1 MKTDTS
7 ATLKVLFGFEQ
18 FRQGQGQVVDQLLKQ
33 QSSLAIFPTGSG
45 KSLCYQYTATQL
57 PHLTL
62 VVSPLLALMKD
73 QISFLAGKGISAA
86 SIDSTLSPEQHQK
99 VVSDIKSGKVKIL
112 MVSVERFKNERFRQ
126 LLASIT
132 ISMLVIDEAHCIS
145 EWGHNFRPDY
155 LKLPDYRQQFNIPL
169 VLLLT
174 ATATKKVKH
183 DMAAK
188 FAIAP
193 QHIVQTGFY
202 RENLTLQVLPVAQS
216 DKNRVLLGCISQEIS
231 QQATQHISNQCSA
244 GIVYVTLQKTAEQV
258 AVFLQQNGINASAY
272 HAGFPDEQ
280 RQNIQQRFMDNQ
292 IDVVV
297 ATIAF
302 GMGID
307 KSNIRFVMHYDLPK
321 SIENYSQE
329 IGRAG
334 RDGQPSNCTTLANL
348 DGLTTVENFVYSD
361 TPELSGIKHVLNTIR
376 KEQTGSSGQNMGVW
390 EQQGLSLST
399 ESNIK
404 QLPLKTL
411 LVQLELRQI
420 IKPLRVY
427 FADFKYKFLVD
438 KTAVLERFNGE
449 RRDFLSAIF
458 THSQHKKVW
467 AEPNLAVLFQDYQYE
482 RGRVVTA
489 LEYLAELQLIQ
500 LETKKL
506 TEVYE
511 VNVAKLNQPELAEQL
526 ASYFSENERYEI
538 KRIAALVRFFQLDKC
553 LSANLSRYF
562 DDQQAPEQCGHCSVC
577 QGKVARLEVSTN
589 AVLPSDVDISN
600 AIQSLEQQ
608 LGRTASNHNDD
619 ENDLSVASICR
630 FLAGISVPMFARK
643 KVKQLPDFGMCQ
655 HIRYQDI
662 HNKVQVLLGI

>member
-1 MKTDTS
+1 MPIDIS
-7 ATLKVLFGFEQ
+7 ATLKSLFGFEQ
-18 FRQGQGQVVDQLLKQ
+18 FREGQQQVVEQLLQ
-33 QSSLAIFPTGSG
+33 HQSSLAIFPTGSG

-73 QISFLAGKGISAA
+73 QLSFLASKGIAAA
-86 SIDSTLSPEQHQK
+86 SIDSTLSPEQHQQ
-99 VVSDIKSGKVKIL
+99 VVSDIKSGKVRIL

-126 LLASIT
+126 LLASIA

-202 RENLTLQVLPVAQS
+202 RKNLTLRVQPVAES
-216 DKNRVLLGCISQEIS
+216 DKNTALLECIKSEIS
-231 QQATQHISNQCSA
+231 LQPSA
-244 GIVYVTLQKTAEQV
+244 GIVYVTLQHTAERV
-258 AVFLQQNGINASAY
+258 AAYLQQNGINASAY

-280 RQNIQQRFMDNQ
+280 RQDIQQRFMDNQ

-307 KSNIRFVMHYDLPK
+307 KSNIRFVIHYDLPK

-361 TPELSGIKHVLNTIR
+361 TPELEGIKYVLNTINH
-376 KEQTGSSGQNMGVW
+376 ETANGTW

-411 LVQLELRQI
+411 LVQLELKGV
-420 IKPLRVY
+420 IKPLRAY

-438 KTAVLERFNGE
+438 KNTVLERFTGE

-467 AEPNLAVLFQDYQYE
+467 AEPNFDELFQHYQCQ
-482 RGRVVTA
+482 RSRVVTA

-500 LETKKL
+500 METKKL
-506 TEVYE
+506 TEVYQ
-511 VNVAKLNQPELAEQL
+511 VDVAKLNQPELAEQL
-526 ASYFSENERYEI
+526 FSYFGDNERSEI

-553 LSANLSRYF
+553 LSSNLSRYF
-562 DDQQAPEQCGHCSVC
+562 DDQNAPETCGHCSVC
-577 QGKVARLEVSTN
+577 QGFVAQLEVSTS
-589 AVLPSDVDISN
+589 ALLPSDIDLVN
-600 AIQSLEQQ
+600 AMTSLEQQ
-608 LGRTASNHNDD
+608 LDKASLVNKTNGVSVD
-619 ENDLSVASICR
+619 NCLSLASYCR
-630 FLAGISVPMFARK
+630 FLAGMSIPIFARK
-643 KVKQLPDFGMCQ
+643 KVKQLSGFGMCQ
-655 HIRYQDI
+655 NIRYQDI
-662 HNKVQVLLGI
+662 LNKVQRLLTTG